1 MTTPRRACP
10 PNRAYY
16 FLQEGAQLDE
26 DRTLCSHALCCAG
39 CHAPSGEYRRLFGLH
54 DIFARHRRHRHA
66 RIGVGQHHQHWR
78 CPGGLSF
85 SPRRLRLPVS
95 VVRTGGVL
103 PDMVPMAPCTSDFA
117 GSGALARR
125 VIVRWA
131 DGDNPML
138 VGVSQTS
145 YVSLTL
151 LVPSRRAVSYQ
162 RILPCFGDFFVYFRV
177 IRGAQLLRRYYQRTG
192 GPGGGGR

>member
-1 MTTPRRACP
+1 
-10 PNRAYY
+10 
-16 FLQEGAQLDE
+16 
-26 DRTLCSHALCCAG
+26 
-39 CHAPSGEYRRLFGLH
+39 
-54 DIFARHRRHRHA
+54 
-66 RIGVGQHHQHWR
+66 
-78 CPGGLSF
+78 
-85 SPRRLRLPVS
+85 

-103 PDMVPMAPCTSDFA
+103 PEMVPMAPCASDFA

-162 RILPCFGDFFVYFRV
+162 RILPCFR
-177 IRGAQLLRRYYQRTG
+177 
-192 GPGGGGR
+192 